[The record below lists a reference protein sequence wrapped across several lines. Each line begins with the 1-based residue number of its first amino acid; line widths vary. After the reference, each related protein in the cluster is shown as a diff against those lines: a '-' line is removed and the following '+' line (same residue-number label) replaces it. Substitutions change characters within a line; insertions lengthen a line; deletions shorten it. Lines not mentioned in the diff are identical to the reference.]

1 MSKYAGLTDAYLEAL
16 ELEMDYVRDYCG
28 KRYLDSIYIGGG
40 TPTSLSEAQL
50 DRLLSG
56 VASRFALDGARE
68 YTVEAGRP
76 DTLTREKLDIM
87 KDHKVSRISIN
98 PQTMND
104 ETLIR
109 IGRGHTSGDFVKA
122 FYMARERGFDNI
134 NADIIIGLEGEGP
147 SDAAHTLARLAEL
160 SPDAVTV
167 HTLSVKRASAL
178 KEELERTTLTGAAET
193 EEMLRIAAEGCAR
206 MGMRPYYMYRQKN
219 MLGNFENVG
228 YCVPGREGIYN
239 VEIMEDR
246 QTIVA
251 LGAGAVSKTIRGD
264 RIDRV
269 FNVKNVEDY
278 INRIDEM
285 LHRKD
290 EFIC

>member
-1 MSKYAGLTDAYLEAL
+1 
-16 ELEMDYVRDYCG
+16 
-28 KRYLDSIYIGGG
+28 
-40 TPTSLSEAQL
+40 
-50 DRLLSG
+50 
-56 VASRFALDGARE
+56 
-68 YTVEAGRP
+68 
-76 DTLTREKLDIM
+76 
-87 KDHKVSRISIN
+87 
-98 PQTMND
+98 
-104 ETLIR
+104 
-109 IGRGHTSGDFVKA
+109 
-122 FYMARERGFDNI
+122 
-134 NADIIIGLEGEGP
+134 
-147 SDAAHTLARLAEL
+147 
-160 SPDAVTV
+160 V

-178 KEELERTTLTGAAET
+178 KEELEATTLTGAAET

-239 VEIMEDR
+239 VEIMEER
-246 QTIVA
+246 QTIAA

-269 FNVKNVEDY
+269 FNVKNVEEY
-278 INRIDEM
+278 ISRIDEM